1 MLYKDITSQVVLNG
15 QPTDKINIQRGVRQ
29 GCPYSMI
36 FFVLSTIPLI
46 NMIKAD
52 KRITGH
58 ITKYVRPVKV
68 QSYADDTT
76 IIIGQPQEIKH
87 VFEIFKRH
95 AKASEAAINVE
106 KTQIFKLGEQNV
118 PTKLNVSTKL
128 NVPTKLEHDEFTK
141 KVKNKVTVLGAVF
154 CSDKSQETFENL
166 QKATKAI
173 ERLQNG
179 NGKFLSLA
187 GKTLALNTYVF
198 GTVWTNAWLID
209 IKDSHFK
216 SFIEKIER
224 YLCLYKGNEIREKV
238 STSRDRG
245 GLGLINVKERIQA
258 IQVLEYLQ
266 ANQQLPEMDN
276 VLFKVGLHQKTLYW
290 TVVVKGANAHQTKE
304 IINLLLKDIN
314 KVNQY
319 TTTHKIVKP
328 KNIQDILFPKNKN
341 NYFSEIYIP
350 LEPKLVSINYLVL
363 HNLLGRY
370 WNPDVPFKRY

>member
-1 MLYKDITSQVVLNG
+1 MNGFFVLVNQAKGFDRVNHEYLFMTMEALGFKEIFPDLTRMLYKDITSQVVVNG

-36 FFVLSTIPLI
+36 LFVLSTIPMI

-87 VFEIFKRH
+87 VFEIYKRH

-106 KTQIFKLGEQNV
+106 KTQIFKLGEQKV
-118 PTKLNVSTKL
+118 Q
-128 NVPTKLEHDEFTK
+128 TKLEHDEFAK
-141 KVKNKVTVLGAVF
+141 KVKYKVTVLGSVF

-166 QKATKAI
+166 QKATKAL

-179 NGKFLSLA
+179 NGKFLSLV
-187 GKTLALNTYVF
+187 GKILALNTYVF

-216 SFIEKIER
+216 SFIGKIER

-258 IQVLEYLQ
+258 IQALEYLQ
-266 ANQQLPEMDN
+266 ANQHLPEMDN
-276 VLFKVGLHQKTLYW
+276 VLFEVM
-290 TVVVKGANAHQTKE
+290 A
-304 IINLLLKDIN
+304 LL
-314 KVNQY
+314 
-319 TTTHKIVKP
+319 
-328 KNIQDILFPKNKN
+328 
-341 NYFSEIYIP
+341 
-350 LEPKLVSINYLVL
+350 
-363 HNLLGRY
+363 R
-370 WNPDVPFKRY
+370 

>member
-1 MLYKDITSQVVLNG
+1 MIVPEEQKCGINGRKMNDVIRNLVSYKDHAMNGFFVLVDQAKAFDRVNHEYLFMTMEALGFKGRFLDLTRMLYKDITSQVVVNG

-36 FFVLSTIPLI
+36 LLVLSTIPLI

-76 IIIGQPQEIKH
+76 IIIDQPQENKH
-87 VFEIFKRH
+87 VFEIYKRH

-118 PTKLNVSTKL
+118 PTKF
-128 NVPTKLEHDEFTK
+128 EHDEFTK
-141 KVKNKVTVLGAVF
+141 KVKNKVIVLGAVF

-166 QKATKAI
+166 QKATKAL

-179 NGKFLSLA
+179 NGKFLSLT
-187 GKTLALNTYVF
+187 GKILALNTYVF

-216 SFIEKIER
+216 SFIGKIEN
-224 YLCLYKGNEIREKV
+224 KGNEIWKKV

-258 IQVLEYLQ
+258 IQVL
-266 ANQQLPEMDN
+266 
-276 VLFKVGLHQKTLYW
+276 FTTKTFFFFFFFFFFF
-290 TVVVKGANAHQTKE
+290 
-304 IINLLLKDIN
+304 LKDVE
-314 KVNQY
+314 KFEG
-319 TTTHKIVKP
+319 TFGSSKKP
-328 KNIQDILFPKNKN
+328 HPEDIC
-341 NYFSEIYIP
+341 
-350 LEPKLVSINYLVL
+350 
-363 HNLLGRY
+363 
-370 WNPDVPFKRY
+370 

>member
-1 MLYKDITSQVVLNG
+1 
-15 QPTDKINIQRGVRQ
+15 
-29 GCPYSMI
+29 
-36 FFVLSTIPLI
+36 
-46 NMIKAD
+46 MIKAD

-87 VFEIFKRH
+87 VFEIYKRH

-106 KTQIFKLGEQNV
+106 KTQIFKLGEQ
-118 PTKLNVSTKL
+118 

-166 QKATKAI
+166 QKATKAL

-187 GKTLALNTYVF
+187 GKILALNTYVF
-198 GTVWTNAWLID
+198 GTVWTNACLID

-216 SFIEKIER
+216 SFIGKIER
-224 YLCLYKGNEIREKV
+224 YLCLYKGNEIREMV

-245 GLGLINVKERIQA
+245 VLGLINVKERIQA
-258 IQVLEYLQ
+258 IQALEYLQ
-266 ANQQLPEMDN
+266 AN
-276 VLFKVGLHQKTLYW
+276 
-290 TVVVKGANAHQTKE
+290 
-304 IINLLLKDIN
+304 
-314 KVNQY
+314 
-319 TTTHKIVKP
+319 
-328 KNIQDILFPKNKN
+328 
-341 NYFSEIYIP
+341 
-350 LEPKLVSINYLVL
+350 
-363 HNLLGRY
+363 
-370 WNPDVPFKRY
+370 

>member
-1 MLYKDITSQVVLNG
+1 
-15 QPTDKINIQRGVRQ
+15 
-29 GCPYSMI
+29 MI
-36 FFVLSTIPLI
+36 LFVLSTIPLI

-87 VFEIFKRH
+87 VFEIYKRH

-106 KTQIFKLGEQNV
+106 KTQIFKLGEQ
-118 PTKLNVSTKL
+118 

-166 QKATKAI
+166 QKATKAL

-187 GKTLALNTYVF
+187 GKILVLNTYVF
-198 GTVWTNAWLID
+198 GTVWTNTWLID

-216 SFIEKIER
+216 SFIGKIQR

-258 IQVLEYLQ
+258 IQALEYLQ
-266 ANQQLPEMDN
+266 ANQQLPETDN
-276 VLFKVGLHQKTLYW
+276 VLFEVGLHQKTLYGS
-290 TVVVKGANAHQTKE
+290 VVVKGANAHQTKE
-304 IINLLLKDIN
+304 IINLLVKDIN

-328 KNIQDILFPKNKN
+328 KNIEDILSPKDKI
-341 NYFSEIYIP
+341 NYFTEIYIP

-363 HNLLGRY
+363 HNLLPIRGGSECKLCKGIEYELKHILFECTALTRVRRHVQ
-370 WNPDVPFKRY
+370 D